1 MRVSSI
7 KAARFNVELSRTQT
21 AAALAAIAVSIGA
34 LAWWV
39 VERAGSA
46 GEPVVASPQVAQGP
60 TVSPFGSMPAG
71 ALPRDEAAPA
81 AASGAAAGDVA
92 AGVQTAALT
101 PEEEAVLRDAVKDH
115 PNAAAKFE
123 RLRLYA
129 LLQKRVE
136 RWQALKDGPL
146 TAERRALAQQIMNEV
161 PGHLQRRE
169 MLAGEALL
177 LNMAL
182 LEDIEPDA
190 ARREQRVAQLRAQLM
205 AQANTPDAETSLQQ
219 AADIRKME
227 EFNRRKRL
235 IDEQFF
241 ALPEAQRD
249 MNAYTAQLDALRR
262 EVFDGQ

>member
-1 MRVSSI
+1 M
-7 KAARFNVELSRTQT
+7 ELSRTQT

-46 GEPVVASPQVAQGP
+46 GEPVVASPQVAQGPTVSPQVAQGP

-115 PNAAAKFE
+115 PNAAAEFE